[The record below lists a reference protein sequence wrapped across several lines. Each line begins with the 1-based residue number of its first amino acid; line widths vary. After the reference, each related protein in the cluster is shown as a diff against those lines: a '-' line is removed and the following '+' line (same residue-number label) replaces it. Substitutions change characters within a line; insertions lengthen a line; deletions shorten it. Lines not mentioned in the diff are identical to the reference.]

1 MQFQLQY
8 IAREL
13 FAEVKQQGK
22 IQLDDYDYDAMDF
35 TLAKAKEA
43 ADELVKEGF
52 FKKIADKTN
61 TAYAGTEILHE
72 YTSYDHYLHA
82 TRVARQKAQEEN
94 ERLKELEH
102 SQVELKKG
110 QASLMDMQYDMTA
123 SHDELKQKIKA
134 MTEWIA
140 AGTIIAALAATVAT
154 VYYLIQL
161 AK

>member
-13 FAEVKQQGK
+13 FAEVKQQGE
-22 IQLDDYDYDAMDF
+22 IQLNDYDYDAMDF
-35 TLAKAKEA
+35 TLEKAIEA

-52 FKKIADKTN
+52 FARSVTN
-61 TAYAGTEILHE
+61 STLYHGTEILEE
-72 YTSYDHYLHA
+72 YTNYDHYLHT
-82 TRVARQKAQEEN
+82 TRVMRQRELEEN
-94 ERLKELEH
+94 ERIKELEH
-102 SQVELKKG
+102 TQAELQKS

-123 SHDELKQKIKA
+123 SHDELKKRITT

-140 AGTIIAALAATVAT
+140 AGTIIAALAASIAT
-154 VYYLIQL
+154 IYYVIQL